1 MLNPLDS
8 PKTKFLQTE
17 NVDFSTNNKKFSS
30 NNVEKKVKITILS
43 LLKNPKNSNIIL
55 VISI

>member
-8 PKTKFLQTE
+8 PKTKLLKTE

>member
-1 MLNPLDS
+1 MSNPLDS
-8 PKTKFLQTE
+8 SKTKLLRTK
-17 NVDFSTNNKKFSS
+17 NVDFSINNKKFSS

>member
-8 PKTKFLQTE
+8 PKTKLLKTE
-17 NVDFSTNNKKFSS
+17 NVDFSFNNKKFSS

>member
-8 PKTKFLQTE
+8 PKTKLLKTK
-17 NVDFSTNNKKFSS
+17 NVDFSFNNKKFSS
-30 NNVEKKVKITILS
+30 NNVEKKVKITIL
-43 LLKNPKNSNIIL
+43 LKNPKNSNIIL